1 MRSFDVIFSG
11 VRAISKEEAEGMF
24 FWQRG
29 TLPAFAIT
37 AVALF
42 FAFFVILTNLSLA
55 MQPLVFVYLIMFV
68 IGGLFGLLIIRFDK
82 ALLKGSTIAGLIG
95 GVLGFFLLILL
106 SVFFQFLSTLQLL
119 ETPPPGPITPFENW
133 IYQLVF
139 VAITEELFF
148 RQTLAYIVSEFVLR
162 KFMNPWRAR
171 QVSLILIMAIA
182 FGVIHFA
189 AYELNFW
196 NIFNAVVAG
205 AILGFIRYGWPRKK
219 DGQVVYDTVEYEGTV
234 IQVPRLLFGGFFGCY
249 LAHLL
254 YNSIMLTQLMVI
266 HF

>member
-11 VRAISKEEAEGMF
+11 ARVLSKDEAEGKF

-29 TLPAFAIT
+29 TVPAFAIT
-37 AVALF
+37 TVAIFFALF
-42 FAFFVILTNLSLA
+42 VLLTNPTLVT
-55 MQPLVFVYLIMFV
+55 QPLVLTYLIIFFGSIV
-68 IGGLFGLLIIRFDK
+68 ILAYIGFDK
-82 ALLKGSTIAGLIG
+82 ALIKQSTIAGLVG
-95 GVLGFFLLILL
+95 GVLGFFLLILI

-148 RQTLAYIVSEFVLR
+148 RQTLAYIISEFFLR